1 MINIT
6 IRELQLDG
14 DTAMKLIKLIKKEEP
29 EIWEVLKGELTE
41 ALNLHN
47 VVGLSE
53 QLHECSHRK
62 GKECIKPSS
71 CSAFGCNKPM

>member
-1 MINIT
+1 MHHNVKNKSSMTTENKIKCVLMDFEINKIT
-6 IRELQLDG
+6 LREATKQILL
-14 DTAMKLIKLIKKEEP
+14 LL
-29 EIWEVLKGELTE
+29 
-41 ALNLHN
+41 N
-47 VVGLSE
+47 VVGQSE

>member
-1 MINIT
+1 MIT
-6 IRELQLDG
+6 KEKLREEYETETGKTHGNALFSTTDYACWLE
-14 DTAMKLIKLIKKEEP
+14 KKIVKNCSIP
-29 EIWEVLKGELTE
+29 G
-41 ALNLHN
+41 
-47 VVGLSE
+47 VVGQSE